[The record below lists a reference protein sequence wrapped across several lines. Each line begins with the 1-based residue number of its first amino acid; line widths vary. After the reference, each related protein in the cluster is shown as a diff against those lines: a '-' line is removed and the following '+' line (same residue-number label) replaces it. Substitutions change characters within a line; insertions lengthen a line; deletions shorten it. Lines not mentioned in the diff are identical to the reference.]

1 MSDLRPNPGG
11 LSLDP
16 SPPITSSRSSE
27 VEKRY
32 RPFVSRFTDA
42 TSNIWAENRVLRF
55 FGVCILLASM
65 IFGYLALEAMGREK
79 TIVVPFGQGVEHL
92 YLVGNE
98 PSESYLVAIARNV
111 LQLVGT
117 YTSSG
122 IEFQLDEV
130 LTLIHPSQYA
140 EKREAF
146 RSDVARLKDFREISF
161 ATYIRYDDEFD
172 FGEGIVRVPVRRERF
187 VGKSRTSD
195 TGYYQLN
202 YLVEDGR
209 FWLTDVRFL
218 RQGEVQSEQLG
229 N

>member
-1 MSDLRPNPGG
+1 MNDLPLKSGG
-11 LSLDP
+11 QSQEP
-16 SPPITSSRSSE
+16 SPSTASARVSGVGRPYRS
-27 VEKRY
+27 
-32 RPFVSRFTDA
+32 FVTRFTDA
-42 TSNIWAENRVLRF
+42 TSNIWAENRILRF

-79 TIVVPFGQGVEHL
+79 TIVVPFGQGVDRL
-92 YLVGNE
+92 YLVGDE
-98 PSESYLVAIARNV
+98 PSENYLVAIARNV
-111 LQLVGT
+111 VQLVGT

-122 IEFQLDEV
+122 IEYQLDEV
-130 LTLIHPSQYA
+130 LTLVHPSRYA

-146 RSDVARLKDFREISF
+146 RSDVVRLKDFREISF

-195 TGYYQLN
+195 SGYYQLN
-202 YLVEDGR
+202 YVVEEGR
-209 FWLTDVRFL
+209 FWLTDIQFL